1 MNDHDGLAPHS
12 ALAVVDGGEPIDLVL
27 SDVVLPGSRSGVDIV
42 RRARALHPEM
52 PCVLMS
58 DFARDY
64 LDDGVA
70 DLAEIPVLTKPF
82 RLEEL
87 LRIVTGVLGPR

>member
-1 MNDHDGLAPHS
+1 M
-12 ALAVVDGGEPIDLVL
+12 
-27 SDVVLPGSRSGVDIV
+27 
-42 RRARALHPEM
+42 RALHPEM

-58 DFARDY
+58 GFARDY

-70 DLAEIPVLTKPF
+70 DLAEVPVLTKPF
-82 RLEEL
+82 RREEL